1 MVLDGADEL
10 DSKDLKRMK
19 DYIPS
24 SPLGAILAT
33 TCKRSVAKTLT
44 FKSEDILDVVPF
56 SQTETFPFFRR
67 ELTQKRISDDEVCDL
82 HAELQGLP
90 LAIVQAAAYLTRCPT
105 ITASEYL
112 QKLSTYKSDIAKTG
126 ILGTAHISFCH
137 ISNTEPFVADLAR
150 MAAMFDFQTIPRRL
164 LRYYN
169 DRVNEFCDL
178 MREFFLIDVTNDM
191 GEVSLSQLVRSTI
204 KSLTISH
211 EPLTDTLS
219 EEFPS
224 LDLAKVA
231 LIQVPKCGIL
241 LPYAQAVL
249 RLEANPTT
257 NDGKRSRANLLFKT
271 GKYSAYLKKYEPAIQ
286 ALKEAL
292 RLREEETPPDP
303 KLIEEIAT
311 TLNSIKKLFKSPDH
325 LSAQAK
331 DSLPSGID
339 DYIARA
345 SKHMNSKQQ
354 SEIETELLKHS
365 NDTSPS
371 AYKASDALG
380 ILYDNSLQHTA
391 AIARHEIVHDWC
403 LKTYG
408 PKNLETYRQV
418 YKIGRNLELRGKFP
432 EAEAKYKE
440 AWEGTKECLGESHPE
455 ASRILCS
462 LATVYSKIGKRVE
475 ARDAF
480 EKALSLQGEEPG
492 PKHVDTLLTKHN
504 YAIFLQRENV
514 EAAGEML
521 GRVLIEQEQI
531 PGLGSG
537 HPDTLR
543 TASNLAGNYEVRG
556 MGEKALELC
565 RLVAPRQVES
575 LGVEHPDT
583 KATQVLMARIQ
594 GFSK

>member
-33 TCKRSVAKTLT
+33 TCKRSIAKTLA

-90 LAIVQAAAYLTRCPT
+90 LAVVQAAAYLARCPT
-105 ITASEYL
+105 ITASDYL

-126 ILGTAHISFCH
+126 ILGTAHISFGH
-137 ISNTEPFVADLAR
+137 ISNTHPFVANLAR

-164 LRYYN
+164 LRCYN

-178 MREFFLIDVTNDM
+178 MREFSLIDVTNDM

-231 LIQVPKCGIL
+231 LIQLPKCGIL

-271 GKYSAYLKKYEPAIQ
+271 GKYNAYLRKYEPAIQ
-286 ALKEAL
+286 ALREAL
-292 RLREEETPPDP
+292 RLREGETPPDP
-303 KLIEEIAT
+303 GLIEETAT
-311 TLNSIKKLFKSPDH
+311 TLNSIKKLSKSPDR
-325 LSAQAK
+325 LSTQAK

-339 DYIARA
+339 DYIAHA
-345 SKHMNSKQQ
+345 SKHVNSKRQ

-365 NDTSPS
+365 KDTSPS
-371 AYKASDALG
+371 AHKASDALG
-380 ILYDNSLQHTA
+380 ILYDNSLQHTE

-418 YKIGRNLELRGKFP
+418 YKIGRNLELRGKFV
-432 EAEAKYKE
+432 EAEAKYKA
-440 AWEGTKECLGESHPE
+440 AWEGTKKCLGESHPE

-462 LATVYSKIGKRVE
+462 LATVYSKIGKRAE
-475 ARDAF
+475 ARDSF
-480 EKALSLQGEEPG
+480 EKALSLQGDEPG
-492 PKHVDTLLTKHN
+492 PQHADTLLTKHN

-521 GRVLIEQEQI
+521 GGVLIEQEKI

-565 RLVAPRQVES
+565 RLVAPRQAES

-583 KATQVLMARIQ
+583 KATRLLMARIQ